1 MIFACMYAPDFAVQA
16 ALRHGLPMPDSVAA
30 AIVDGPESLLKVV
43 ACNGAARAAGLQIG
57 MTKAQAGGFPGVV
70 LKKRS
75 TQQEQGAQ
83 MALLDCGLSFSP
95 RVESTSGGTVTLDL
109 MGLERLLGSP
119 AEMGR
124 QIAYRAE
131 ACGLSVNVALAANP
145 DTALCAARG
154 FPGTTVVSPGKEAD
168 HLACLPVEVLQPKAD
183 TLDTLD
189 SWGVRDLRSLAGLPA
204 IALTQRLGQYGLH
217 LQRLAQGKVQ
227 RELVPF
233 DAPTFRESMELE
245 ESLELL
251 EPLFFLL
258 NRLLEQLTARL
269 LARSLATDHIQLDL
283 DLEIHCDRQLNAMA
297 GSPPVSPLYQRS
309 LKLPVPSQDSKILL
323 KLLQLEL
330 AAHPPQSPVK
340 RMTIEAFPA
349 RIRTAQTGLFQ
360 PLSPEPAKLEVT
372 MARLRAVVG
381 ESDAQGR
388 GRVGFPATVDSH
400 RPDSF
405 AVMPFQERA
414 TAEAETPLRTSSL
427 RLSFRWFRPVVGAK
441 VELSNGRPTTMTFQ
455 HKEVEIRQAWGP
467 WRISGHWWDQ
477 AARWQRDEWDVEISV
492 EGGMA
497 LYKIVREDRSGQWF
511 VEGMYD

>member
-1 MIFACMYAPDFAVQA
+1 MYAPDFAVQA
-16 ALRHGLPMPDSVAA
+16 ALRHGLPVPGSVAA

-57 MTKAQAGGFPGVV
+57 MTKAQGGVFPGLV

-95 RVESTSGGTVTLDL
+95 RVESTSCGTVTLDL
-109 MGLERLLGSP
+109 TGLERLLGSP

-124 QIAYRAE
+124 QIACRAE
-131 ACGLSVNVALAANP
+131 ACSLSVNVALAANP

-154 FPGTTVVSPGKEAD
+154 FPGTTVVLPGKEAD
-168 HLACLPVEVLQPKAD
+168 HLACLPVEVLQPRAE

-233 DAPTFRESMELE
+233 DAPATFRESMELE

-269 LARSLATDHIQLDL
+269 LARSLATDHLRLTL
-283 DLEIHCDRQLNAMA
+283 DLEIHSDRQLNAMA

-330 AAHPPQSPVK
+330 AAHPPQGPVK
-340 RMTIEAFPA
+340 GMTIEAFPA
-349 RIRTAQTGLFQ
+349 RIRMTQTGLFH
-360 PLSPEPAKLEVT
+360 PFSPEPAKLEVT

-414 TAEAETPLRTSSL
+414 TGVAETAVRASSL

-441 VELSNGRPTTMTFQ
+441 VELSSGRPTTMTFQ
-455 HKEVEIRQAWGP
+455 HKQVEIRQAWGP
-467 WRISGHWWDQ
+467 WRVSGDWWDQ
-477 AARWQRDEWDVEISV
+477 TEQWQRDEWDVEISV
-492 EGGMA
+492 EGGMV
-497 LYKIVREDRSGQWF
+497 LYRMFREVGSGQWF